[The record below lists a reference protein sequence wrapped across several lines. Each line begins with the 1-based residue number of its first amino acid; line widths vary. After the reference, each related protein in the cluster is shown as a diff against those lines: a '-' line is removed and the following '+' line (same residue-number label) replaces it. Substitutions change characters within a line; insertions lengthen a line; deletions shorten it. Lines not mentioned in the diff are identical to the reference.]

1 MLPCIKAFPPVIIIS
16 FDQINK
22 KQIPIV
28 GITVIP

>member
-1 MLPCIKAFPPVIIIS
+1 MYQSLFPIIIIS

>member
-1 MLPCIKAFPPVIIIS
+1 MYQSFFPIIIIS